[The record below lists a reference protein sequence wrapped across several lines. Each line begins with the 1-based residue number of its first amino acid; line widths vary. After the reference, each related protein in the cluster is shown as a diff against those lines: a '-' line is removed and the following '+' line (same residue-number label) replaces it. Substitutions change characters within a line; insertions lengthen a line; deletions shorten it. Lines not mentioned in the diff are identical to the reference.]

1 MASPQPYT
9 ISVSDL
15 EIAALKQKLELTKF
29 PDELSDAEWKYGVP
43 LKDVQRLVAYWKNGY
58 DWRQHERQLNGELPQ
73 FTVDVEVEGFDKINV
88 HFVHKKS
95 ERENAIPLLFV
106 HGCRCRDGLSSERLR
121 WGLH

>member
-29 PDELSDAEWKYGVP
+29 PDELSDAEWKCGVP

-58 DWRQHERQLNGELPQ
+58 EWRQHERQLNDELPQ

-106 HGCRCRDGLSSERLR
+106 HGCRFRDGLSSEGLR
-121 WGLH
+121 